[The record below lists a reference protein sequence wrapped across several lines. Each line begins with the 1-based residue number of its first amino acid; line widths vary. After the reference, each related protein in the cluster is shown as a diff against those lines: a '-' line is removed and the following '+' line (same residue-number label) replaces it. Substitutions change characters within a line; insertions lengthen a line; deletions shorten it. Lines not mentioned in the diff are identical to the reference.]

1 MANISK
7 VRGARPVQHLDGSP
21 WNGVTQR
28 LPFLA
33 ADGTAAFVG
42 DFVKPSGTADAN
54 GVMAIT
60 QAAAGDT
67 TILGVIVSF
76 EPNPLDLSSVNRA
89 ASTLRYAN
97 VCVSPD
103 VIYEIQEDNTATFA
117 ITMVGEN
124 ADIVVAAGD
133 TVSGASGMQLN
144 TTSHVATTAQLRIMG
159 VVQRADNK
167 VGVNAKLLVLINE
180 HFYKTTVG
188 I

>member
-1 MANISK
+1 MANVDK
-7 VRGARPVQHLDGSP
+7 VNGASPVMHLDGSP

-42 DFVKPSGTADAN
+42 DFVKPGGTADAD
-54 GVMAIT
+54 GVMSIT

-76 EPNPLDLSSVNRA
+76 EPDPTDLSRTHRL

-124 ADIVVAAGD
+124 ADIVVAAGA
-133 TVSGASGMQLN
+133 TTTGASGMELN
-144 TTSHVATTAQLRIMG
+144 TTSHVTTTAQLRIMG
-159 VVQRADNK
+159 VVQRPDNV

-180 HFYKTTVG
+180 HLYKTTSG